1 MLKCI
6 SFGGRNKY
14 YIYIYLAIL
23 FKILS
28 EFIYGS
34 KYIVFD
40 DLRIDFTSVQT
51 ELFTHNFIH
60 KIFCYAGILIFSLLF
75 LYIEKKYK
83 KDKKK
88 NNSTKTYLFSLF
100 IVFIWIIDDLLI
112 DVFDSALKGIDFW
125 MLEFFIMY
133 YFNSKI
139 SQLNQI
145 KLYKHHIM
153 SFMLNIIP
161 LILKVILIYVDNSLN
176 TSEDKKIY
184 LKYKWFIPVGIIIY
198 LIIYSLNSYI
208 ILILRRLIDQGNI
221 GINRLLISYSLIGTL
236 IYSIISIIFTYINC
250 NNKYLCQV
258 GHETENYLEN
268 LKLYFSSFN
277 KRQGSLAKEII
288 IEVFVNLFGSLLI
301 YLFKYSSMNII
312 KYLSTFDMIFL
323 TPAIY
328 FIHKIFLTIKTKINI
343 GNFLNVKD
351 NDKTFKYTKL
361 CLDIS
366 GDFFSILGFIVFLEI
381 IQFNFCGYNYNTRE
395 AISQRADTEIK
406 LLEDSN
412 SASFLIYENGDV
424 DEINT
429 DKTMKLS

>member
-60 KIFCYAGILIFSLLF
+60 KIFCYSGILIFSLLF

-88 NNSTKTYLFSLF
+88 NYSTKTYLFSLF

-161 LILKVILIYVDNSLN
+161 LILKVILIFIDNSLN

>member
-60 KIFCYAGILIFSLLF
+60 KIFCYSGILIFSLLF

-88 NNSTKTYLFSLF
+88 NYSTKTYLFSLF

>member
-60 KIFCYAGILIFSLLF
+60 KIFCYSGILIFSLLF

-161 LILKVILIYVDNSLN
+161 LILKVILIFVDNSLN

>member
-60 KIFCYAGILIFSLLF
+60 KIFCYSGILIFSLLF

-133 YFNSKI
+133 YFNSKL

-161 LILKVILIYVDNSLN
+161 LILKVILIFIDNSLN

-184 LKYKWFIPVGIIIY
+184 LKYKWFIPIGIIIY

-381 IQFNFCGYNYNTRE
+381 I
-395 AISQRADTEIK
+395 
-406 LLEDSN
+406 
-412 SASFLIYENGDV
+412 
-424 DEINT
+424 
-429 DKTMKLS
+429 

>member
-60 KIFCYAGILIFSLLF
+60 KIFCYSGILIFSLLF

-133 YFNSKI
+133 YFNSKL

-161 LILKVILIYVDNSLN
+161 LILKVILIFIDNSLN

-184 LKYKWFIPVGIIIY
+184 LKYKWFIPIGIIIY

-406 LLEDSN
+406 LLEDNN
-412 SASFLIYENGDV
+412 SANFLIYENGDV

>member
-88 NNSTKTYLFSLF
+88 NYSTKTYLFSLF

>member
-88 NNSTKTYLFSLF
+88 NYSTKTYLFSLF

-161 LILKVILIYVDNSLN
+161 LILKVILIFVDNSLN